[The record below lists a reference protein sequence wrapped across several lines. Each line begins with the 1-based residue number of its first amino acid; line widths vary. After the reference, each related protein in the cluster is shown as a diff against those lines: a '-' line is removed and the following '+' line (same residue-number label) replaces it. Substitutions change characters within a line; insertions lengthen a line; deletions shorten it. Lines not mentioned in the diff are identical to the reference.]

1 MSERI
6 FFDGLIV
13 AWFILAA
20 IVCAAL
26 FFVVAPYGRHA
37 GSRRWGP
44 TIENRIG
51 WMLME
56 WPAAL
61 VFPSC
66 LLFGRDMNPLT
77 ALVFVGLWEAHYLH
91 RAYIY
96 PLMLRGENKRMPLSV
111 AGMGFFFNLVDGY
124 LNGRYIFSFS
134 GGYPTSWLYD
144 PRFLAGLALFIAG
157 FVVNRQSDEILR
169 RLRRPGDSGY
179 SIPYGGMFR
188 WVSCP
193 NYLGEIVEWFGW
205 ALLTWSL
212 PGLAFAVWTAANLA
226 PRAWAHHRWYRD
238 RFPDYPPGRKVLLP
252 GLW

>member
-1 MSERI
+1 MSERA
-6 FFDGLIV
+6 FFDGLII

-20 IVCAAL
+20 IVGVAL

-37 GSRRWGP
+37 GGRRWGP
-44 TIENRIG
+44 AIDNRVG
-51 WMLME
+51 WLLME

-61 VFPSC
+61 VFPAC
-66 LLFGRDMNPLT
+66 LFFGVNVNLIT

-96 PLMLRGENKRMPLSV
+96 PLMLRGEQKRMPLSI
-111 AGMGFFFNLVDGY
+111 AGMGFFFNVVDGY
-124 LNGRYIFSFS
+124 LNGRYIFAFS
-134 GGYPTSWLYD
+134 GGYPTRWLVD
-144 PRFLAGLALFIAG
+144 PRFVAGLAVFVAG
-157 FVVNRQSDEILR
+157 FVVNRHSDELLR
-169 RLRRPGDSGY
+169 RLRRPGESGY
-179 SIPYGGMFR
+179 SIPHGGLYR

-205 ALLTWSL
+205 ALATWSL

-226 PRAWAHHRWYRD
+226 PRAWAHHRWYR
-238 RFPDYPPGRKVLLP
+238 RHFPDYPPQRKALLP

>member
-1 MSERI
+1 MSERV
-6 FFDGLIV
+6 FFDGLII

-111 AGMGFFFNLVDGY
+111 AAMGFFFNLVDGY

-144 PRFLAGLALFIAG
+144 PRFLAGLALFVAG

-169 RLRRPGDSGY
+169 RLRRPGESGY

-226 PRAWAHHRWYRD
+226 PRAWAHHRWYRE
-238 RFPDYPPGRKVLLP
+238 RFPDYPSGRKALLP